1 MRNSIF
7 QWPDGAGWLI
17 FSGRGDFIRGGTES
31 VDSRMLT
38 QSAADGA
45 LVYIWA
51 ASDLDTAESYLN
63 YLTDL
68 GARSG
73 YPTDIISED
82 DDTIRNLLSD
92 AGVVIIGDGPDTD
105 RLLNGLRGP
114 AGEAILRAYSHGATV
129 MGTGAGA
136 EVMGQWFAH
145 IASGQA
151 RTGLGWLQ
159 NALVGATRAESR
171 AAGLI
176 RQETLKNHPLA
187 YSIEIGPDSAL
198 ALSPFGEV
206 DLWGDKKVA
215 ISLGQSYTQQE

>member
-17 FSGRGDFIRGGTES
+17 FSGRGDFIRGETES

-51 ASDLDTAESYLN
+51 ASDLDVAEQYLN

-73 YPTDIISED
+73 YPIDIISED

-92 AGVVIIGDGPDTD
+92 AGVVIIGDGPDRD

-114 AGEAILRAYSHGATV
+114 AGEAILQAYIRGAAV
-129 MGTGAGA
+129 LGTGAGA
-136 EVMGQWFAH
+136 EVLGQWFAH
-145 IASGQA
+145 TPSGQA
-151 RTGLGWLQ
+151 RNGLGWLQ
-159 NALVGATRAESR
+159 NAMVSALGTATETTV
-171 AAGLI
+171 I
-176 RQETLKNHPLA
+176 RQEILKNHPLA
-187 YSIEIGPDSAL
+187 YSIELGPDSAL
-198 ALSPFGEV
+198 ALSPFGDV
-206 DLWGDKKVA
+206 DLWGDKKIA
-215 ISLGQSYTQQE
+215 ISLGQGYTQQE